1 MTTSDAGAA
10 RERITRLVRV
20 LCAPPVAPG
29 FELAGLAPRVAEPA
43 GADAALEELAAEPNA
58 GVILV
63 QSDLYDAATGPVMRR
78 LEREAIPV
86 LLPFPGPQWKARPSP
101 EEYVVEL
108 LRRAIGY
115 RVRLR

>member
-1 MTTSDAGAA
+1 MTASPSSEEVQAT
-10 RERITRLVRV
+10 THLVRI
-20 LCAPPVAPG
+20 LCDPAVAPG
-29 FELAGLAPRVAEPA
+29 FEIASLRPRVADVD
-43 GADAALEELAAEPNA
+43 GAEAALEEMSKEPKT

-63 QSDLYDAATGPVMRR
+63 QSDLYEAAAGPTLKRI
-78 LEREAIPV
+78 ERQALPV
-86 LLPFPGPQWKARPSP
+86 LLPFPGPRWKARPSP